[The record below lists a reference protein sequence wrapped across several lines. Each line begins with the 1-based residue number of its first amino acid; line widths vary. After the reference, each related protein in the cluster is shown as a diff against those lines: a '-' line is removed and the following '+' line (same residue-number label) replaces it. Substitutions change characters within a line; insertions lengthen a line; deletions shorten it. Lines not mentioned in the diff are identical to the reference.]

1 MMTMAPVA
9 TDPMIAYVDAS
20 AILAPVFREED
31 WEITARQ
38 IAGFQMVV
46 SSNLLEAEIRAA
58 CAREGLSFDSSSI
71 SGIGWVHPNRSLGP
85 EMARALSAG
94 GYSKA
99 GDLWHIAVALYLD
112 ARVVGKLA
120 FITRDERQGKVAANL
135 GFET

>member
-1 MMTMAPVA
+1 MTPAPTA
-9 TDPMIAYVDAS
+9 LSIAYVDAS
-20 AILAPVFREED
+20 AILAPVFQERD

-38 IAGFQMVV
+38 LAGFQVVV

-58 CAREGLSFDSSSI
+58 CAREGLGFDGGII

-85 EMARALSAG
+85 EMARALSVG

-120 FITRDERQGKVAANL
+120 FITRDDRQGKVAANL